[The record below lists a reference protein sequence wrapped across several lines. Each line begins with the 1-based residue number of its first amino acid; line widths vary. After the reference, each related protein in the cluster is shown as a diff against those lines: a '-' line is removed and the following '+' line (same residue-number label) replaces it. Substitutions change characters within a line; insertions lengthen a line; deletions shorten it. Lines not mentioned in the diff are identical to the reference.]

1 MERPRVSERLPRLAF
16 STVVFIAALWALSSE
31 MVEDSFVDL
40 IYGHV
45 YGWRTLVYALITASV
60 ILITISTVSVFYAL
74 TLLVRY
80 IGVVTKVS
88 AILLGTIGIFWL
100 TSSLLGRGG
109 ELEVEEAR
117 RLDELEGRK

>member
-1 MERPRVSERLPRLAF
+1 
-16 STVVFIAALWALSSE
+16 

-40 IYGHV
+40 IYGHI

-60 ILITISTVSVFYAL
+60 ILLTISTVSVFYAL

-117 RLDELEGRK
+117 RLDELEGRKYVTF